1 MQQKARAAALLP
13 FGVFIALFLGTSF
26 LSNNFYSVSM
36 MVPFLGAALFAIFST
51 RGVTMQE
58 RIDIFCKGA
67 GDANIIIMS
76 LIFVL
81 AGAFSALAS
90 QIGAVDATVNLGL
103 SVLPHNLLITGLFII
118 ACFISFAIGTSMGTI
133 VALVPIAL
141 GIAEKSGS
149 PIALAVG
156 SVVGGAMF
164 GDNLSMI
171 SDTTI
176 AATRTQG
183 AELRDKF
190 RMNFKVV
197 LPAAIL
203 TSVILL
209 FSSSTGLEVAAQT
222 ESYEIAKVL
231 PYVVVLAAAL
241 LGSNVVVVLTLGII
255 SAAAIGLIDGSLTYV
270 SMMKS
275 MSDGMMGMAELVI
288 IALLIGGMVEIIRH
302 NGGIDY
308 LINLIGKRVKSQK
321 GAELGIAS
329 LVSAVDVCTANNT
342 IAIVACGPIAKNI
355 SDKYGLKPKRVAG
368 IMDMF
373 SCSVQGIIPY
383 GAQLLA
389 ASTAASITPFEIM
402 KYLYYPYLM
411 GVAALMAILFYK
423 KKKEKSAAPGSTSVH
438 EKCDALV

>member
-1 MQQKARAAALLP
+1 M
-13 FGVFIALFLGTSF
+13 
-26 LSNNFYSVSM
+26 N
-36 MVPFLGAALFAIFST
+36 
-51 RGVTMQE
+51 E
-58 RIDIFCKGA
+58 RIEIFCKGA
-67 GDANIIIMS
+67 GDSNIIIMS

-81 AGAFSALAS
+81 AGAFSTLAS

-103 SVLPHNLLITGLFII
+103 SILPHNLLIMGLFTI
-118 ACFISFAIGTSMGTI
+118 ACFISFAIGISMGTI

-141 GIAEKSGS
+141 GIAEKSGN

-164 GDNLSMI
+164 GDNHSMI

-197 LPAAIL
+197 LPAAVL
-203 TSVILL
+203 TAAILL
-209 FSSSTGLEVAAQT
+209 FSGSAEGVTTAQT
-222 ESYEIAKVL
+222 GTISIAKVV
-231 PYVVVLAAAL
+231 PYMVVLAAAL
-241 LGSNVVVVLTLGII
+241 LGSNVVVGLTLGIV
-255 SAAAIGLIDGSLTYV
+255 SAAAVGLVDGSLTYV

-275 MSDGMMGMAELVI
+275 MADGMMRMAELVI

-355 SDKYGLKPKRVAG
+355 SDKYGLEPKRVAG

-389 ASTAASITPFEIM
+389 ASTAAAITPFEIM

-423 KKKEKSAAPGSTSVH
+423 KKKTVEPSV
-438 EKCDALV
+438 ELVKEYGNVLV